1 MSLPNITAIGNLI
14 EDPELSHTSN
24 SIAVAK
30 VRIACNERKQDASGQ
45 WIDGDVTYINGT
57 VWRQTAEVIT
67 SELKKGDPVIVS
79 GKLKQRTWVDEK
91 TGTNRSVYEIA
102 IDTIGRDM
110 RKSPKIQTNS
120 QSLTDP
126 WQTTGF

>member
-1 MSLPNITAIGNLI
+1 MALPNITAIGNLI
-14 EDPELSHTSN
+14 EDPELTYTSN

-30 VRIACNERKQDASGQ
+30 VRIACNERKQDGAGQ
-45 WIDGDVTYINGT
+45 WIDGDATYITGS

-67 SELKKGDPVIVS
+67 AELKKGDPVIVS
-79 GKLKQRTWVDEK
+79 GKLKQRSWTDEK

-110 RKSPKIQTNS
+110 RKSPKMKNND
-120 QSLTDP
+120 SLTDP
-126 WQTTGF
+126 WQSSGF